1 MFRQLCTGKT
11 LFACRDDPF
20 REVKRDLVA
29 GLDVVVELLADD
41 GDNAPYNGETEY
53 SINTDK
59 AEALGFGFSDL
70 KDWIYELID
79 YYIGL
84 VRE

>member
-1 MFRQLCTGKT
+1 MKFLIT
-11 LFACRDDPF
+11 
-20 REVKRDLVA
+20 
-29 GLDVVVELLADD
+29 
-41 GDNAPYNGETEY
+41 